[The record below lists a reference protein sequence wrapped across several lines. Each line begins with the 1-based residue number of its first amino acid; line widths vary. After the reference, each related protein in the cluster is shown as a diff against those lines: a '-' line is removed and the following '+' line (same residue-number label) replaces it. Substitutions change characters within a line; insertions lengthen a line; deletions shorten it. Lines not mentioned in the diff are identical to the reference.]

1 MFNDRVDAK
10 EVSDASQLPY
20 SQQISQTIVVT
31 EAGDYTATL
40 QVHGISFD
48 TMTNAE
54 IDGLNRTWLSAI
66 HTALAS
72 PNHALWTHIVRTRQK
87 DVLTHNEYDNE
98 FSADFVKA
106 YNQSLEGKDFF
117 TNRLYLSPVYRLAG
131 TQADRF
137 GLRFASKK
145 SEDYRELHEQAKEA
159 AQRSVAV
166 LQAALKRY
174 HTRQLQSYSRDGGL
188 LMRAETGHG
197 LRHRLDLRCR
207 HRPRQHGVRA
217 LGQASRGHGCG
228 ASRRARCRGGRL
240 AATTRKGEQACGEHC
255 GQ

>member
-1 MFNDRVDAK
+1 MLNDRVDAK

-145 SEDYRELHEQAKEA
+145 SEDYRELHEL
-159 AQRSVAV
+159 RTLVMD
-166 LQAALKRY
+166 LL
-174 HTRQLQSYSRDGGL
+174 LGL
-188 LMRAETGHG
+188 VGKPDAE
-197 LRHRLDLRCR
+197 
-207 HRPRQHGVRA
+207 PP
-217 LGQASRGHGCG
+217 
-228 ASRRARCRGGRL
+228 AR
-240 AATTRKGEQACGEHC
+240 
-255 GQ
+255 

>member
-1 MFNDRVDAK
+1 MLNDRVDAK

-87 DVLTHNEYDNE
+87 DVVFHIHQPRGAVAAFQIIANVQKVI
-98 FSADFVKA
+98 AVVA
-106 YNQSLEGKDFF
+106 QQRGI
-117 TNRLYLSPVYRLAG
+117 NRP
-131 TQADRF
+131 
-137 GLRFASKK
+137 
-145 SEDYRELHEQAKEA
+145 
-159 AQRSVAV
+159 AQHRGVA
-166 LQAALKRY
+166 R
-174 HTRQLQSYSRDGGL
+174 HPFRQL
-188 LMRAETGHG
+188 
-197 LRHRLDLRCR
+197 
-207 HRPRQHGVRA
+207 
-217 LGQASRGHGCG
+217 
-228 ASRRARCRGGRL
+228 
-240 AATTRKGEQACGEHC
+240 
-255 GQ
+255 